1 MTKAIVTGHSR
12 GLGEKLAET
21 LLARGVPV
29 LAVSRRAN
37 AALGERYPE
46 LLTQVALDLSDM
58 QAGLSWM
65 AGEQLAAFLSDAQS
79 PVLIN
84 NAGIVQPIGPAGT
97 LDNAVI
103 AQAMALNVTAP
114 ISLANSF
121 IAMTAQAADR
131 RIMHISSGAGREA
144 IPGWSVYCAT
154 KAALDHHAR
163 CVVADAPKGLRIE
176 SLAPGV
182 VDTDMQGEIRATTP
196 DQFTSRERF
205 VSLKQEN
212 QLADPQ
218 ACAEAIITHLLG
230 EAYGR
235 KTVTHISELG

>member
-29 LAVSRRAN
+29 LAVSRRSN
-37 AALGERYPE
+37 AALGERYPA
-46 LLTQVALDLSDM
+46 LLTQVALDLSDT
-58 QAGLSWM
+58 QASLAWM
-65 AGEQLAAFLSDAQS
+65 AGEQLSAFLADARS
-79 PVLIN
+79 PILIN

-97 LDNAVI
+97 LDNVVI

-121 IAMTAQAADR
+121 IAMTKQADNR
-131 RIMHISSGAGREA
+131 RILHISSGAGRNA
-144 IPGWSVYCAT
+144 MPGWSVYCAT

-163 CVVADAPKGLRIE
+163 CVVADAPAGLRIE

-182 VDTDMQGEIRATTP
+182 VDTDMQGEIRSTTP
-196 DQFTSRERF
+196 EQFTSRERF
-205 VSLKQEN
+205 VALKQEN
-212 QLADPQ
+212 QLADPKV
-218 ACAEAIITHLLG
+218 CAEAIIAHLLG
-230 EAYGR
+230 EAFGR
-235 KTVTHISELG
+235 ETITDIRQLA